1 MGVFSSQLSPL
12 PASGKFTVVIFP
24 RNNMAKKKII
34 RKVSTTTPV
43 KAKVHL
49 DAKDKRTMANLRGLA
64 DGVVKAAARRREP
77 HVDIPSRTLSNVR
90 YSPRKK
96 IIEMGRNTN
105 RRQLFN
111 LSQAKSYMQTV
122 LVASG
127 CKQLVEQGKT
137 TSIRGLYYLLKHTIE
152 GTKEETFHDQSEC
165 DPVIEDTE
173 VLLSS
178 LREELHL
185 YAQKRGDMVGQIIL
199 NDSGD
204 EIDCARMGSGGYGIP
219 SIVEPNVVK
228 FVKCNARF
236 ILHVEK
242 ASVWQ
247 RFNEDKFWQKH
258 NCLLTHGNGQP
269 PRGVR
274 RLLHRLHRELKLPV
288 YCVLDNDPWGYYIY
302 SVIKQGSI
310 NLAYE
315 SQRMAIP
322 EAKYLGLRSIDLERC
337 GLSDSVKIA
346 LNDNDRKRARQI
358 ANYPWFEKKKH
369 WQREIK
375 RMLSNDF
382 KLEVEALISKDISYV
397 TEQYVPERL
406 KQRDWLD

>member
-1 MGVFSSQLSPL
+1 
-12 PASGKFTVVIFP
+12 
-24 RNNMAKKKII
+24 MAKKKVL
-34 RKVSTTTPV
+34 RKKKV
-43 KAKVHL
+43 KKKPSGETVRLTAT
-49 DAKDKRTMANLRGLA
+49 DKRTMASLRGLA
-64 DGVVKAAARRREP
+64 DGVVRAATRKREP

-96 IIEMGRNTN
+96 IIEMGKNTN

-111 LSQAKSYMQTV
+111 LSQAKSYMQTM

-127 CKQLVEQGKT
+127 CKQLIGQGKT

-152 GTKEETFHDQSEC
+152 GTREETFNDQNEC
-165 DPVIEDTE
+165 DPVIEDAE

-185 YAQKRGDMVGQIIL
+185 YAQKRGDMVGSIVL
-199 NDSGD
+199 EDSGD
-204 EIDCARMGSGGYGIP
+204 RIDCSRMGSGGYGIP

-228 FVKCNARF
+228 FLDCKAKFV
-236 ILHVEK
+236 LHVEK

-247 RFNEDKFWQKH
+247 RFNEDKFWKKH

-274 RLLHRLHRELKLPV
+274 RLLHRLHHELKLPV

-322 EAKYLGLRSIDLERC
+322 EAKYLGLRSIDLDRC
-337 GLSDSVKIA
+337 NLSNSVKIA
-346 LNDNDRKRARQI
+346 LNANDRKRAKQI
-358 ANYPWFEKKKH
+358 ARYPWFEKKRH

-375 RMLSNDF
+375 RMLDNDF